1 MIVDFTEIATG
12 TPLGSATLGHNGQVT
27 CTTPA
32 VEAVLAGR
40 RRSTPEQALAFYGA
54 GWSNGYV
61 ESATRPEAR

>member
-12 TPLGSATLGHNGQVT
+12 ALLGSATLGPDGQVS
-27 CTTPA
+27 CTAPA

-40 RRSTPEQALAFYGA
+40 RRSTPAQALAFYGA

-61 ESATRPEAR
+61 KSHTRQ